1 MDPRDRPKRDH
12 ARPDEQD
19 LRDDAIPA
27 AADRRFHRPLYAGVT
42 RGKWLLPLAVPIL
55 SLILIALILSG
66 CEIGLALGL
75 PNNDAC
81 RDVETSPGAPISNE
95 CLDTIGRSPTNP

>member
-19 LRDDAIPA
+19 LRDDAISA
-27 AADRRFHRPLYAGVT
+27 VAGRRFYRPLYAARP
-42 RGKWLLPLAVPIL
+42 RGKWILPLAVPIL
-55 SLILIALILSG
+55 SLILIALILSS

-75 PNNDAC
+75 PRNDAC
-81 RDVETSPGAPISNE
+81 NDADTTPGAPISNE
-95 CLDTIGRSPTNP
+95 CLDSIGKSPTNP

>member
-1 MDPRDRPKRDH
+1 MNPRDRPKRDH

-19 LRDDAIPA
+19 LRDDGIPA
-27 AADRRFHRPLYAGVT
+27 AAGRRFHRPLYAGVT

-95 CLDTIGRSPTNP
+95 CLDTIGKSPTSP

>member
-19 LRDDAIPA
+19 IRDDAITA
-27 AADRRFHRPLYAGVT
+27 AIGRRFHRPLYAGVT

-95 CLDTIGRSPTNP
+95 CLDIIGKSPASP